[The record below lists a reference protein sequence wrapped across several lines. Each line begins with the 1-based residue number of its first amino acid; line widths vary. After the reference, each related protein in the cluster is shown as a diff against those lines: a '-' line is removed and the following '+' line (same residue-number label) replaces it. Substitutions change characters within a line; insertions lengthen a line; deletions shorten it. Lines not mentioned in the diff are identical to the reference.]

1 PLDPS
6 YPAERLAWMLED
18 SRAGILLEG
27 ADGGA
32 PLADRPGL
40 ERIRLPA
47 ELFADGPAL
56 AGPRPAHPD
65 SLLYLIYTSGS
76 TGRPKGVAVTHRVLA
91 GLVRWQLRDWE
102 EQGGGPAVTLQ
113 LTPFSFDVF
122 FQEVFATWAAGGE
135 LVLVAEDVRRD
146 PDRLL
151 DLLVRERVERLF
163 LPFVALR
170 QLAAAAAGGNPLS
183 LREVI
188 TAGEQLQVTPA
199 IAGFFRRLPG
209 VRLVN
214 QYGPS
219 ETHVVTAFPLS
230 GGAEGWDALPPIGR
244 PVAGA
249 RIHVLDRGLQPVP
262 AGVPG
267 DLYAGGA
274 APARGYLGRPGLTAE

>member
-1 PLDPS
+1 
-6 YPAERLAWMLED
+6 
-18 SRAGILLEG
+18 
-27 ADGGA
+27 
-32 PLADRPGL
+32 
-40 ERIRLPA
+40 
-47 ELFADGPAL
+47 
-56 AGPRPAHPD
+56 
-65 SLLYLIYTSGS
+65 
-76 TGRPKGVAVTHRVLA
+76 
-91 GLVRWQLRDWE
+91 
-102 EQGGGPAVTLQ
+102 
-113 LTPFSFDVF
+113 
-122 FQEVFATWAAGGE
+122 
-135 LVLVAEDVRRD
+135 
-146 PDRLL
+146 
-151 DLLVRERVERLF
+151 
-163 LPFVALR
+163 
-170 QLAAAAAGGNPLS
+170 LAAAAAGGNPLS

-274 APARGYLGRPGLTAE
+274 APARGYLGRPGLTAERFLPDPFSPVPGGRLYRTGDLARHRANGEIEFLGRSDDQVKVRGHRVEPG